1 MALERARD
9 SSEPTAG
16 DSPQGGR
23 AVSGVAPSV
32 FRGIYDEHFQ
42 FVWKS
47 LRRLGIREGDVPDA
61 VQEVFLV
68 VHRKL
73 DTFEGRSK
81 MTTWLFGI
89 AFRVARDRQRS
100 AVERRQVADDGAIDA
115 SADESVDL
123 HAEAERRQART
134 VLESILDAMSLEQRA
149 VFTLFE
155 LEGMTTTEIA
165 EICAIPLGTV
175 YTRLRLA
182 REVFQ
187 EHTARLRA
195 RAEFQERAP
204 RKRPPPPP
212 VPRAGVPAGSVQG
225 AVSAQ
230 RGSSR

>member
-1 MALERARD
+1 MAAERATD
-9 SSEPTAG
+9 HPSIPGEAGSSTSAGRIASGVSPTA
-16 DSPQGGR
+16 
-23 AVSGVAPSV
+23 

-47 LRRLGIREGDVPDA
+47 LRRLGVREADVPDA

-100 AVERRQVADDGAIDA
+100 AAERRHVADDGAIDA
-115 SADESVDL
+115 SADESVDV
-123 HAEAERRQART
+123 HADAERRQART

-165 EICAIPLGTV
+165 EVCGIPLGTV

-187 EHTARLRA
+187 EHAARLKA
-195 RAEFQERAP
+195 RAEFQERASAAAS
-204 RKRPPPPP
+204 R
-212 VPRAGVPAGSVQG
+212 PRAAG
-225 AVSAQ
+225 A
-230 RGSSR
+230 SR

>member
-1 MALERARD
+1 MAAERAQD
-9 SSEPTAG
+9 HPGAPGLAEVSTP
-16 DSPQGGR
+16 PGR
-23 AVSGVAPSV
+23 VASGVSPSA

-47 LRRLGIREGDVPDA
+47 LRRLGVREADVPDA

-100 AVERRQVADDGAIDA
+100 AAERRHVPDEGAIDA
-115 SADESVDL
+115 SADESVDV
-123 HAEAERRQART
+123 HADAERRQART

-165 EICAIPLGTV
+165 EICGIPLGTV

-187 EHTARLRA
+187 EHAARLKA
-195 RAEFQERAP
+195 RAEFQERASAAGP
-204 RKRPPPPP
+204 R
-212 VPRAGVPAGSVQG
+212 PRAAG
-225 AVSAQ
+225 A
-230 RGSSR
+230 SR